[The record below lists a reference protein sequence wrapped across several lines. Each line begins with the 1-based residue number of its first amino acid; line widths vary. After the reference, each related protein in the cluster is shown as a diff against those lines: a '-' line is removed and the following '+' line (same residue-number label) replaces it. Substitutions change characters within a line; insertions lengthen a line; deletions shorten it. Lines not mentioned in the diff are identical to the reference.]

1 MMLRV
6 LWYSLILWLSFFW
19 RSRTSA
25 IESSSG
31 SCFIR
36 ILSSA
41 SSFSNFRASSKE
53 FESKLRISS
62 IKSFDY
68 FLHVFDCFDLFHSII
83 FIRYLYNFLD
93 LAKKQKCKVAV
104 SIWLRNC
111 TFMKFKKAKKI
122 VFEFCFNGKLPY
134 SVVDGHLNYR

>member
-1 MMLRV
+1 MYL
-6 LWYSLILWLSFFW
+6 LILWLSFFC

-31 SCFIR
+31 SCFMR

-41 SSFSNFRASSKE
+41 SSFSNFKASSKE

-62 IKSFDY
+62 IKSFDCRY
-68 FLHVFDCFDLFHSII
+68 FSHVFDCFMFCFEFFYYS
-83 FIRYLYNFLD
+83 FVFGF
-93 LAKKQKCKVAV
+93 AKKQKCKVAV
-104 SIWLRNC
+104 SICYAIALLWNS
-111 TFMKFKKAKKI
+111 KKQKI

-134 SVVDGHLNYR
+134 SVVDGHLNYRQACLCSL